1 VEVQGRRLVE
11 GLSFTLDRGE
21 VLRFGGPSG
30 VGKTSLL
37 RVLAALDD
45 PAEGG
50 ITLVGSSEAVREAI
64 RLTGL
69 ENAFDEALSEPL
81 ASA

>member
-1 VEVQGRRLVE
+1 LCDALGPTPVLIDASAVERIGQAMLQLL
-11 GLSFTLDRGE
+11 LS
-21 VLRFGGPSG
+21 
-30 VGKTSLL
+30 
-37 RVLAALDD
+37 AART
-45 PAEGG
+45 EGG